1 MNDAT
6 LRRLQERM
14 LEEGYKAPGE
24 DGSNEGDDPAAQ
36 DDEHDKQ
43 PQQINMYSHQH
54 SPPEPQPN
62 EGGGAGGEEEDD
74 DAAWIA
80 EQVRRHQEY
89 FLQQQRER
97 FDDVADTA
105 TSNNNSVNQD
115 DNDDDRE
122 DGEDWWNCD
131 SCGYDSAAH
140 LNFCG
145 VCGDAKPHDWFCH
158 SCNFQNSHFHRF
170 CGMCGKVG
178 GDDSVVDE
186 PASVQQSPGSLGY
199 EDMGLPQQQDQPQE
213 DPSIRTNEEEEAAI
227 RAAAERMSRHLRVAP
242 VAPYG
247 DDDDVS
253 SFAGDSC
260 EDDVPLP
267 PQHEH
272 PQQSAPAP
280 TTNSPPTTSST
291 FRGWCCVFCTFQNEN
306 PDFLSCEMCGSA
318 RPPTPPGS
326 PAPPTHDLH
335 TVTTATSTRPSS
347 SHSVSRT
354 NDSTNNSRSNV
365 QQQSPPPPPPR
376 RESYGSGSRSSKSD
390 SSDKIKEKRLTE
402 ILRLQ
407 HLAHTEASLSNNQQQ
422 QHPNGSA
429 GQVEPE
435 TDHELAMIYAQQ
447 ERILAEYQRHQRQQQ
462 QQQR

>member
-1 MNDAT
+1 MNEAT

-14 LEEGYKAPGE
+14 LEEGHKAPSE
-24 DGSNEGDDPAAQ
+24 EGSNEGDDPAAQ
-36 DDEHDKQ
+36 DDEHDNKHQ
-43 PQQINMYSHQH
+43 PQQISMYSQQQ
-54 SPPEPQPN
+54 PQQQQQQQPVEN
-62 EGGGAGGEEEDD
+62 DGEEDD

-89 FLQQQRER
+89 FLQQQQER
-97 FDDVADTA
+97 FGDAVAA

-115 DNDDDRE
+115 NDEDRE
-122 DGEDWWNCD
+122 DGEDWWNCE

-199 EDMGLPQQQDQPQE
+199 EDMGLPQQEQPQE

-227 RAAAERMSRHLRVAP
+227 RDAAERMSRHLRVAP

-247 DDDDVS
+247 DDDDDVS

-267 PQHEH
+267 PQHQRQH
-272 PQQSAPAP
+272 QPAPAP
-280 TTNSPPTTSST
+280 STSIPPTSST
-291 FRGWCCVFCTFQNEN
+291 FKGWCCLFCTFQNEN

-326 PAPPTHDLH
+326 PVPPQPQDIH
-335 TVTTATSTRPSS
+335 TVTTATSTRPSLLSS
-347 SHSVSRT
+347 SHSLSRINEHT
-354 NDSTNNSRSNV
+354 NIRSNV
-365 QQQSPPPPPPR
+365 QQQQPPPR
-376 RESYGSGSRSSKSD
+376 RESYGSGSRSGGSSKSD
-390 SSDKIKEKRLTE
+390 SSEKIKEKRLTE

-407 HLAHTEASLSNNQQQ
+407 HLAHTEASIHQQQQ
-422 QHPNGSA
+422 QHSSGG

-462 QQQR
+462 QR